1 MMSLIIPPVSDCFMP
16 TLGAAQLVGF
26 LKQQGIQSKLYDL
39 SAELQNLI
47 CKVEN
52 INNSPS
58 LTIYKQITQ
67 NLFTLDNDGFQ
78 LSFDNFI
85 SRWNWRRPD
94 TYDDLVVLHKKF
106 LQYLKALPSMK
117 EILEAQYVGF
127 SVSFECQLIPS
138 LLIASILKEKNKE
151 IKIIMGGSLFYNY
164 FKDVSKIL
172 YSMNIIDCIVVGTGE
187 KVLLAIARK
196 GLKSLDTIAKKCK
209 GRYLIDTTKDNLQN
223 DTYIPDFS
231 DIDFSK
237 YFSAVHAFPYM
248 INSICYYGKCKF
260 CNGDR
265 NSNLLQN
272 KNIELAIR
280 DIFSLLEN
288 TGINN
293 VYIVDAA
300 LSPSNIKKIANMSMC
315 KRFNWIANARF
326 ERLLDDY
333 NLVSCLRGNGCRMLR
348 FGFETASQKILDS
361 MNKGTNISIAE
372 SILRKT
378 HKAGILNHL
387 YIMFGYWHE
396 TDEDRTITLEFLER
410 NKNYI
415 DSYSI
420 SIFQPIPNTHVYGE
434 LLKEIQTI
442 NPSLE
447 QVSYEHI
454 ISILYPSEEY
464 YSKIMKYVEE
474 VKKILHSYARTNE
487 EYYSANIFNDVD
499 VNMSETDISI
509 QFTPKDKI
517 LQ

>member
-39 SAELQNLI
+39 GAELQNLI
-47 CKVEN
+47 CKVKN
-52 INNSPS
+52 IDASPS
-58 LTIYKQITQ
+58 LTTYKQITQ
-67 NLFTLDNDGFQ
+67 NLFILEQDGFQ

-85 SRWNWRRPD
+85 SHWSWRQPD
-94 TYDDLVVLHKKF
+94 TYDDLVNLHKIF
-106 LQYLKALPSMK
+106 LRYLEALPSMK
-117 EILEAQYVGF
+117 ELSETQYVCF
-127 SVSFECQLIPS
+127 SVSFECQLILS
-138 LLIASILKEKNKE
+138 LLIASLLKEKNKE
-151 IKIIMGGSLFYNY
+151 IKTIMGGSFFYNY
-164 FKDVSKIL
+164 FEEASRIL
-172 YSMNIIDCIVVGTGE
+172 YSMSIIDCLVVGTGE
-187 KVLLAIARK
+187 KVLLSIAKK
-196 GLKSLDTIAKKCK
+196 GLKSLDTIAKKCR
-209 GRYLIDTTKDNLQN
+209 GRYLIDTTKDSLQN
-223 DTYIPDFS
+223 GTYSPDFS

-237 YFSAVHAFPYM
+237 YFSAVPAFPYM

-272 KNIELAIR
+272 KNMELAIR
-280 DIFSLLEN
+280 DISSLVEN

-315 KRFNWIANARF
+315 KRFNWVANARF

-333 NLVSCLRGNGCRMLR
+333 NLVSCLRSNGCRMLR
-348 FGFETASQKILDS
+348 FGFETASQKVLDS
-361 MNKGTNISIAE
+361 MNKGTNINIAE

-387 YIMFGYWHE
+387 YIMFGYWQE
-396 TDEDRTITLEFLER
+396 TDEDRTITLEFLKR
-410 NKNYI
+410 NKKYI
-415 DSYSI
+415 ASYSI
-420 SIFQPIPNTHVYGE
+420 SIFQPIPNTPVYSE
-434 LLKEIQTI
+434 LLKELKTI
-442 NPSLE
+442 SPSLE
-447 QVSYEHI
+447 RVSYEYI
-454 ISILYPSEEY
+454 INMLYPSEEY
-464 YSKIMKYVEE
+464 YSIIMKYVEE

-499 VNMSETDISI
+499 VNMSETNISI

-517 LQ
+517 S